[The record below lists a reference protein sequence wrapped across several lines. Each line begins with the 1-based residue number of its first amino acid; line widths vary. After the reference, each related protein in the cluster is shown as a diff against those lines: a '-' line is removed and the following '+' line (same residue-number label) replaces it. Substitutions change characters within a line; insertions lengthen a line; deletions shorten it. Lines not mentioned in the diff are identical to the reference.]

1 MSSVPLDYTSLRPP
15 RRPWWLPSRQQVPVL
30 TTAVIF
36 VLLYLLLGWKFHAF
50 FSADVGI
57 SLLRDNSAFLGVTA
71 VGMTFVILSGGIDL
85 SVGAMIGCTS
95 IAMAAMIGRG
105 HLHPAAAMAVVLAG
119 GVLLGTFMG
128 CLIHFFQLP
137 PFLVTLGGLFFLR
150 GLALWISVES
160 MSIAHPWY
168 DWLSSA
174 ALPLPWG
181 LSLPLSAAIFLVVL
195 VVASFASL
203 WTPFG
208 RNVYAIGGSESSAV
222 LMGLPVG
229 RSKVLIY
236 AVSGFCSALA
246 GIVYTISLSSGDATA
261 GTGLELDAI
270 AAVVVGGTLLTGGVG
285 YVAGTLLG
293 VLIFGMIQLAII
305 FKGDLNS
312 AWTRIAVGALLL
324 AFILLQKL
332 LEFGRGGAGEDS

>member
-1 MSSVPLDYTSLRPP
+1 VSNPPIEYARPGTF
-15 RRPWWLPSRQQVPVL
+15 RRAWWRPSRQQVPVL
-30 TTAVIF
+30 TTAVIV
-36 VLLYLLLGWKFHAF
+36 VLLYLLLGWTFPVF
-50 FSADVGI
+50 FTGDVAIG
-57 SLLRDNSAFLGVTA
+57 LLRDNSAFLGVTA

-105 HLHPAAAMAVVLAG
+105 NVHPGVAMAIVLAG
-119 GVLLGTFMG
+119 GVALGALMG
-128 CLIHFFQLP
+128 CLIQFFELP
-137 PFLVTLGGLFFLR
+137 PFLVTLAGLFFLR

-160 MSIAHPWY
+160 MMISHPWY
-168 DWLSSA
+168 DWLSGA
-174 ALPLPWG
+174 GIPLPWG
-181 LSLPLSAAIFLVVL
+181 LVLPLSAVIFLVVL
-195 VVASFASL
+195 VMAIGLSL

-229 RSKVLIY
+229 RTKVMIY
-236 AVSGFCSALA
+236 ALSGFCSALG

-261 GTGLELDAI
+261 GSGLELDAI

-293 VLIFGMIQLAII
+293 ILIFGMIQRAII
-305 FKGDLNS
+305 FKGNLNS
-312 AWTRIAVGALLL
+312 AWTSIAVGALLL

-332 LEFGRGGAGEDS
+332 LELGRGRAGESG

>member
-1 MSSVPLDYTSLRPP
+1 VTTAPIDYAGPRTP
-15 RRPWWLPSRQQVPVL
+15 RRTGWRPSRQQVPVL
-30 TTAVIF
+30 TTAAIF
-36 VLLYLLLGWKFHAF
+36 LLLYLLLGWRFHAF
-50 FSADVGI
+50 FSPDVAV
-57 SLLRDNSAFLGVTA
+57 SLLRDNSAFLGVMA

-105 HLHPAAAMAVVLAG
+105 NIHPAVAMAIVLAG
-119 GVLLGTFMG
+119 GVLLGTAMG
-128 CLIHFFQLP
+128 CLIHFFELP
-137 PFLVTLGGLFFLR
+137 PFLVTLAGLFFLR

-160 MSIAHPWY
+160 MTILHPWY
-168 DWLSSA
+168 DWLSGA
-174 ALPLPWG
+174 GIPLPWG
-181 LSLPLSAAIFLVVL
+181 LMLPLSAVIFLVVL
-195 VVASFASL
+195 VVAIAVSL

-229 RSKVLIY
+229 RTKVMIY
-236 AVSGFCSALA
+236 ALSGFCSALG

-332 LEFGRGGAGEDS
+332 LQLGRRGGADD